1 MSTPSAILQRGTW
14 SHAMVSRDF
23 RRSPIYSKQVCSTFL
38 FIEFFDTRYRG
49 THASRSV
56 TLLRSTYRW
65 MLTGTPVTNTL
76 YALFFAALLGYQT
89 TSSADIY
96 GLIRF
101 GRFRPWNDWESFK
114 QYIVRSFAFWTFS
127 FSSSFRQRCSKR
139 MRRLRVSKPLVLIQF
154 LGSIKQQ
161 CERRKF

>member
-1 MSTPSAILQRGTW
+1 MFSIIP
-14 SHAMVSRDF
+14 
-23 RRSPIYSKQVCSTFL
+23 C
-38 FIEFFDTRYRG
+38 IESFDIPNRG

-56 TLLRSTYRW
+56 ALLRSTYRW

-76 YALFFAALLGYQT
+76 YVQFFTAVLSYPT
-89 TSSADIY
+89 TPSADIY

-114 QYIVRSFAFWTFS
+114 QYIVRSFAFCTFC

-139 MRRLRVSKPLVLIQF
+139 MRRLRVSKLPVWCSSWAQSYSNASA
-154 LGSIKQQ
+154 GDS
-161 CERRKF
+161 EAPVASPHETS